1 MPDLLIYSC
10 SIVTTEA
17 KVIVIIIIIK
27 TRVMFKDLL

>member
-17 KVIVIIIIIK
+17 KVIVIIIIK

>member
-27 TRVMFKDLL
+27 MRVMFKDLL